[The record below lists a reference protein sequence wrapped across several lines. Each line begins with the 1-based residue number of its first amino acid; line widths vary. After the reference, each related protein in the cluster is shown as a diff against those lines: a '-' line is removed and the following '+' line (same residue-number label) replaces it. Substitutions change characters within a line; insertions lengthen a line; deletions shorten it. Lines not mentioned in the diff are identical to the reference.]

1 MWGAGGRWRAAQ
13 RYRKCHLLIMYAH
26 GGKVSHSI
34 TNEVT
39 ESVKSTLILLKKKK
53 KKEEEK
59 EKKKEIC
66 YN

>member
-1 MWGAGGRWRAAQ
+1 MAAQ

-26 GGKVSHSI
+26 GGNVSHSI

-39 ESVKSTLILLKKKK
+39 ESVKSTLILLQKNKKKK
-53 KKEEEK
+53 R
-59 EKKKEIC
+59 KKKC